1 MAKPVKSKTNFI
13 LVLLLIGA
21 SAAVGIYRNQRSAQV
36 FSKPLFEPVAPTEVI
51 TSSEI
56 AGKVVIPPLIVKPP
70 VREAVLASD
79 IAFQPEVLAAT
90 ISRTLQARRAFSR
103 DELRQLRALFA
114 LTPTAPLT
122 PKQSAAAREVVL
134 DAFLEATRGRVGDL
148 LLSDAASL
156 LAAFDGIKTNKARQ
170 IKTRINDAIARE
182 GKLARAEE
190 LLQALPLSR
199 ERLELAAA
207 NLQAILKVDKS
218 NPRAVLALNLMEQNT
233 CLSARALGEQYD
245 FQEGFEQL
253 LIAEKHAPSGSAIR
267 AERAELYIAQAN
279 AESALLQAFSSALG
293 ARNSA
298 LAAEALAKLGRF
310 LPSERVNSMRSQ
322 ITNAELYGGFERG
335 QVFSDLLTDHSQAA
349 GAAVTAGGLST
360 VGVSTTGPPL
370 RVLPIGS
377 FVMGSPENEV
387 GRIAAE
393 GPQRELRLSLGFAL
407 SVSEIS
413 VAQFAN
419 FIAETSYQTD
429 AERLGSSIVYDETNG
444 RMSVLEKAS
453 WRSDYLGKRALDT
466 MPVIHISYSDAV
478 EYTLWL
484 SRASGKRY
492 RLPSEA
498 EFEYAV
504 RGDTDTP
511 YWWGN
516 SAPKLIVENLTG
528 KNDKSESGR
537 SWRAGFVG
545 YADQYWGPAPVQ
557 SFLPNGFGLLD
568 IAGNVS
574 EWTADCWHES
584 YARAPLDFSAWVNP
598 GCAQRVVRGGSWG
611 SAPDES
617 RSASRFAFSPTHRSA
632 KVGFRVLREL

>member
-1 MAKPVKSKTNFI
+1 MAKTVQSKTNFI

-36 FSKPLFEPVAPTEVI
+36 FSKPLFEPVAPTEII
-51 TSSEI
+51 TASEI
-56 AGKVVIPPLIVKPP
+56 AAKTITPPVIFKPP
-70 VREAVLASD
+70 IREAVPASD

-114 LTPTAPLT
+114 PPPAPPLASKKIVT
-122 PKQSAAAREVVL
+122 AAREAVL
-134 DAFLEATRGRVGDL
+134 DALLEATRGRVEDFL
-148 LLSDAASL
+148 LNDAASL
-156 LAAFDGIKTNKARQ
+156 LAAFEATQTNKVLQ
-170 IKTRINDAIARE
+170 IKTRIKDAIARV
-182 GKLARAEE
+182 GKLERAEQ
-190 LLQALPLSR
+190 LLQVLPLSR
-199 ERLELAAA
+199 ERLELAVA
-207 NLQAILKVDKS
+207 NLQAVLKVDKA
-218 NPRAVLALNLMEQNT
+218 NARAVLALNLMAQNT
-233 CLSARALGEQYD
+233 CLSARAFGEQYD

-267 AERAELYIAQAN
+267 AERAALYIAQAN
-279 AESALLQAFSSALG
+279 AEAALLQAFSNALG
-293 ARNSA
+293 ARNFTA
-298 LAAEALAKLGRF
+298 AAEALAKLGRF
-310 LPSERVNSMRSQ
+310 LPSERVSSMRSQ
-322 ITNAELYGGFERG
+322 ITNTELYGGFERG
-335 QVFSDLLTDHSQAA
+335 QIFSDLLTAPGSA
-349 GAAVTAGGLST
+349 GVTAAVTTT
-360 VGVSTTGPPL
+360 VSATGPEL

-377 FVMGSPENEV
+377 FVMGSPENEA

-419 FIAETSYQTD
+419 FIAETAYETD

-444 RMSVLEKAS
+444 RMSVLEKAN

-466 MPVIHISYSDAV
+466 MPVTHVSYSDAV
-478 EYTLWL
+478 EYALWL

-498 EFEYAV
+498 EFEYAM
-504 RGDTDTP
+504 RGGTDTS

-516 SAPKLIVENLTG
+516 GAPKLIVENLTG
-528 KNDKSESGR
+528 KNDKSDSGR
-537 SWRAGFVG
+537 SWSAGFAG
-545 YADQYWGPAPVQ
+545 YADQFWGPAPVQ

-584 YARAPLDFSAWVNP
+584 YARAPLDFSAWENP

-611 SAPDES
+611 SAPAES
-617 RSASRFAFSPTHRSA
+617 RSASRAAFISTHRSA
-632 KVGFRVLREL
+632 KIGFRVLREL

>member
-1 MAKPVKSKTNFI
+1 MAKTVQSKTNFI

-51 TSSEI
+51 TASEI
-56 AGKVVIPPLIVKPP
+56 SGKTVTPSVIVKPP
-70 VREAVLASD
+70 AREAVLASD

-90 ISRTLQARRAFSR
+90 ISRTLQAQRAFSR

-114 LTPTAPLT
+114 PAPASPLAS
-122 PKQSAAAREVVL
+122 KKSVIAAREAVL
-134 DAFLEATRGRVGDL
+134 DALLEATRGRVGDFL
-148 LLSDAASL
+148 LNDAPSL
-156 LAAFDGIKTNKARQ
+156 LAAFEGIQTNKARQ

-182 GKLARAEE
+182 GKLARAEQ
-190 LLQALPLSR
+190 LLQALPFSR

-207 NLQAILKVDKS
+207 NLQAVLKVDKANS
-218 NPRAVLALNLMEQNT
+218 RAVLALNLMEQNT

-245 FQEGFEQL
+245 FQEGFAQL
-253 LIAEKHAPSGSAIR
+253 VIAEKHAPSGSAIR
-267 AERAELYIAQAN
+267 AERAALYIAQAN
-279 AESALLQAFSSALG
+279 AEAALLQAFSNALG
-293 ARNSA
+293 AKNST
-298 LAAEALAKLGRF
+298 LAAESLAKLGRF
-310 LPSERVNSMRSQ
+310 LPSERVSSMRSQ

-335 QVFSDLLTDHSQAA
+335 QIFSDLLTERASAP
-349 GAAVTAGGLST
+349 GSFGVTA
-360 VGVSTTGPPL
+360 GVSTTGPPL

-377 FVMGSPENEV
+377 FVMGSPENEA

-407 SVSEIS
+407 SVGEIS

-419 FIAETSYQTD
+419 FIAETAYETD

-444 RMSVLEKAS
+444 RMSVLKKVN

-466 MPVIHISYSDAV
+466 MPVIHVSYSDAV
-478 EYTLWL
+478 EYALWL
-484 SRASGKRY
+484 SRATGKRY

-498 EFEYAV
+498 EFEYAM

-516 SAPKLIVENLTG
+516 DTPKSIPENLTG
-528 KNDKSESGR
+528 KNDKSDSGR
-537 SWRAGFVG
+537 SWSAGFAG

-557 SFLPNGFGLLD
+557 SFVANGFGLLD

-584 YARAPLDFSAWVNP
+584 YARAPLDFSAWENP
-598 GCAQRVVRGGSWG
+598 GCAERVVRGGSWG
-611 SAPDES
+611 SAPAES
-617 RSASRFAFSPTHRSA
+617 RSASRAAFISTHRSA
-632 KVGFRVLREL
+632 KISFRVLREL